1 MPDET
6 LTVSDPMTIEQI
18 DAAYPDHCIY
28 IVDPTVDPETNQL
41 TGGRVAFA
49 SRERE
54 PMSAFISKTRG
65 TWRSTATRYTRK
77 PDDDLDII
85 TRFLF

>member
-49 SRERE
+49 SESKKK
-54 PMSAFISKTRG
+54 MYDFITATAG
-65 TWRSTATRYTRK
+65 TWKHTATRYTRQMD
-77 PDDDLDII
+77 PDVEII
-85 TRFLF
+85 TRFMF